1 MNDLYHWHAERMVD
15 LEMKEINR
23 EIANANLL
31 RAAGLSGTDWLTRAV
46 NRLVKLFKTRGS
58 EPQDHR
64 STEQQ
69 AYRPHTK
76 KAAE

>member
-1 MNDLYHWHAERMVD
+1 MNNLYHWHDERMVD

-31 RAAGLSGTDWLTRAV
+31 REAGLSGTDWLTRAV
-46 NRLVKLFKTRGS
+46 NGLTKLFKTRGS
-58 EPQDHR
+58 DPQDHR
-64 STEQQ
+64 SMEQQ
-69 AYRPHTK
+69 SYRPHTK